1 MNRLDKRNIP
11 ERLQEI
17 KDMNS
22 WSSQEMAMKAN
33 VTLPTIRNALEG
45 LSALKT
51 DTLIKVAEG
60 LGVSPE
66 VVKRLKMLETS
77 MKKLDFFG
85 FTFDKKKITEL
96 F

>member
-45 LSALKT
+45 LSALKS

-60 LGVSPE
+60 LGVSLDMLCGNCH
-66 VVKRLKMLETS
+66 VKDYEYQEYLRLR
-77 MKKLDFFG
+77 KKFE
-85 FTFDKKKITEL
+85 KKG
-96 F
+96 